1 MSDEASDD
9 DTCSSCSSVYS
20 VGDISIISQVSGS
33 ECEASSFEEDD
44 EEAVMEDV
52 DELSDIQE
60 PQSMNETSRCP
71 GFVIVIDNVDMNV
84 RRSDQRIGRTTRSY
98 HFCHGYAVLNR
109 VDSAKL
115 EDRRPSGVLS
125 VDQILP
131 TDAEI
136 GSILDECTILIE
148 RYI

>member
-1 MSDEASDD
+1 MMIHAAVAV
-9 DTCSSCSSVYS
+9 VYIQS
-20 VGDISIISQVSGS
+20 DISIISQVSDS
-33 ECEASSFEEDD
+33 ECETSSFEEDN

-52 DELSDIQE
+52 DELSDIQK
-60 PQSMNETSRCP
+60 PQLMNETSRCP

-84 RRSDQRIGRTTRSY
+84 RRSDQRIGRTSRSY

-125 VDQILP
+125 LDQILP
-131 TDAEI
+131 TNAEI